1 MGEAN
6 GAPVKARG
14 WPQRSAIT
22 VTGSGEARAVSGGV
36 AVSGVVHGDVAVHA
50 PAAARSGYR
59 QQVLRIAPPELAGR
73 QAELDELAAF
83 CTAPDRASYV
93 WWRAPAWAGKTAL
106 MSWFALH
113 PPQSVKIVPFF
124 ITARFAGQSDR
135 AAFIEV
141 VGEQLAELLG
151 QPTPVYLTEATREG
165 HLLAMLEEAAYQCQ
179 RRGERLVLLVD
190 GLDEDRG
197 VTTGPDAYSIAA
209 LLPAR
214 PPAGLR
220 VIVAGRPHP
229 PIPADVPEHHPLH
242 DPGIVRPLG
251 GSPHATAVRADCER
265 ELVRLLRGTPEERDL
280 LGLVTA
286 AGGGLSKSDLAEL
299 TGCDAWEVTQH
310 LRAVTGRTFTA
321 RAGRAQLAAEPGTD
335 TSEVYVLGH
344 EELQSTALT
353 MLGRDRLVG
362 YRGRLHDWA
371 GTYRDRG
378 WPPATPEYLLR
389 GYARLLRVTADL
401 PRAVTYA
408 TDCARH
414 DRLRD
419 FTGGDADALAEIGAA
434 QALVLASEDPDLVLV
449 AVLAAHR
456 QRLVDR
462 NDYPRR
468 LPAVWAAVGQPDR
481 AEALAR
487 GIDDP
492 DSASAALAEIA
503 TTVGFAGDRARA
515 ARLADAIQG
524 LDGGSDMACWR
535 ARRMAAVAEAA
546 GAAGDRDR
554 AAALDR
560 AMDTVLAWAP
570 DREKPLVL
578 AARARAAAAGGDRG
592 RAGEMADA
600 IEELALTSIDSWCR
614 SDLEGAADSQ
624 EPERVTT
631 VLKHLEVLAG
641 TVRSARR
648 RARIEKMLAAAA
660 AARIGRHGTA
670 LREAATELSRW
681 ARPPMWALEVIG
693 PLTEAVVA
701 AADAPRAARL
711 VDLIAEAAA
720 VPAHPCWKD
729 SVSLHSLAQAA
740 VEALTLCADRERAAG
755 LALALEAVAGV
766 STEPGSAVSPA
777 RPGSGDDGADNDVLL
792 VAAAGAAAL
801 AGNDARAEALARAI
815 TDPYQ
820 HAEAVVLMAKV
831 LLDRGDHD
839 RAAALAAVAERFC
852 RDSIQPALRAGALAA
867 LARATGLVG
876 DREGAAR
883 LTGALANLVGAT
895 VSPYWRAKAQMSW
908 VTALAATG
916 EADRAESLARTIT
929 VPVYREWT
937 QQELVR
943 VHSERGE
950 FDRAEALVRGI
961 GNEKERGEAA
971 SALAHA
977 AITHGAFY
985 RAHRLLDEFPG
996 PPEDRARLFA
1006 ALTRAAAV
1014 GGARHRAD
1022 VLACSLRDLA
1032 RTCSGSQSRR
1042 DPVAWHAAEALAWSR
1057 RFDAAEALARD
1068 ITDPICRAQAMAA
1081 LVTAAARSGEPGLAA
1096 VWAHQS
1102 CEFFRSLTDR
1112 YEQSVGLS
1120 RLAEA
1125 VTTAGGLT
1133 TALDLAERIPLPG
1146 WRARVLAN
1154 LARFV
1159 EPVQRRRLL
1168 ARALILG
1175 DWSNLLDILARCA
1188 PEALQALTDTLL
1200 GWEEMSASSVAA
1212 ERGTTAA
1219 ATGTAGRSR
1228 L

>member
-1 MGEAN
+1 M
-6 GAPVKARG
+6 
-14 WPQRSAIT
+14 
-22 VTGSGEARAVSGGV
+22 SGGV

-50 PAAARSGYR
+50 PVAARSGYQ
-59 QQVLRIAPPELAGR
+59 QQVLRIAPPKLAGR

-83 CTAPDRASYV
+83 CTAPNRVPYV

-113 PPQSVKIVPFF
+113 PPQSVKIVSFF

-141 VGEQLAELLG
+141 VGEQLAALLG
-151 QPTPVYLTEATREG
+151 QPTPAYLPEATREG
-165 HLLAMLEEAAYQCQ
+165 HLLAMLEGAAHQFQ

-197 VTTGPDAYSIAA
+197 VTIGPDAYSIAA

-251 GSPHATAVRADCER
+251 GSPHAAAVRADCER

-280 LGLVTA
+280 LGLVAA

-299 TGCDAWEVTQH
+299 TSFDAWEVTQH
-310 LRAVTGRTFTA
+310 LRAVAGRTFTA
-321 RAGRAQLAAEPGTD
+321 REGRAQLAAAPGTD

-344 EELQSTALT
+344 EELQRTALT
-353 MLGRDRLVG
+353 MLGRDRLSG

-389 GYARLLRVTADL
+389 GYARLLRATADL

-434 QALVLASEDPDLVLV
+434 QALVLASEDPDLVSV

-462 NDYPRR
+462 NVYPIR
-468 LPAVWAAVGQPDR
+468 LPAIWAAVGQPDR
-481 AEALAR
+481 AEALAC
-487 GIDDP
+487 GMDDP
-492 DSASAALAEIA
+492 DSVSAALAEIA
-503 TTVGFAGDRARA
+503 RRVGFAGDRARA
-515 ARLADAIQG
+515 ARLADTIEG
-524 LDGGSDMACWR
+524 LDGGSNDACWR

-554 AAALDR
+554 PAALDR

-570 DREKPLVL
+570 DRDKPLVL

-600 IEELALTSIDSWCR
+600 IEELARTHIDSWWR

-631 VLKHLEVLAG
+631 VLKHLEALAG

-648 RARIEKMLAAAA
+648 RARIEEMLAVAA
-660 AARIGRHGTA
+660 AARIGRHGTS

-729 SVSLHSLAQAA
+729 SVSQHTLARAA
-740 VEALTLCADRERAAG
+740 MEALTACADRERAAR
-755 LALALEAVAGV
+755 LALALEAVVGV
-766 STEPGSAVSPA
+766 STEPGSAASA
-777 RPGSGDDGADNDVLL
+777 ERPGSGDGGANDVLL

-801 AGNDARAEALARAI
+801 AGDDARAEALVRAI
-815 TDPYQ
+815 TDPDQ
-820 HAEAVVLMAKV
+820 RPEAVVLMAKV
-831 LLDRGDHD
+831 SLEGGDHD

-852 RDSIQPALRAGALAA
+852 HDSTRPVPRAMALAA
-867 LARATGLVG
+867 LARTTDATG

-883 LTGALANLVGAT
+883 LTDTLANLVGAT
-895 VSPYWRAKAQMSW
+895 VSPHWRAEAQMLWAS
-908 VTALAATG
+908 ALAATG
-916 EADRAESLARTIT
+916 EADRAEALVRTIT
-929 VPVYREWT
+929 VPMCREFA
-937 QQELVR
+937 QVQLVR
-943 VHSERGE
+943 VLSDRGE
-950 FDRAEALVRGI
+950 FDRAEAFVRSI
-961 GNEKERGEAA
+961 GNEKDRGEAGRT
-971 SALAHA
+971 LAHA
-977 AITHGAFY
+977 VITRGAFD
-985 RAHRLLDEFPG
+985 RAGRLLDEFPG
-996 PPEDRARLFA
+996 PPEDQARLFA
-1006 ALTRAAAV
+1006 ALSRVAAV

-1022 VLACSLRDLA
+1022 VLARSLRDLA

-1042 DPVAWHAAEALAWSR
+1042 DPMARYAAEALAWSR
-1057 RFDAAEALARD
+1057 RFDAAEDLARD
-1068 ITDPICRAQAMAA
+1068 ITDPTWRAHAAAA

-1102 CEFFRSLTDR
+1102 GEFFRSLTDR
-1112 YEQSVGLS
+1112 WEQSLCLS
-1120 RLAEA
+1120 HLTEA
-1125 VTTAGGLT
+1125 VTTAGDLA
-1133 TALDLAERIPLPG
+1133 TALDLAERIPLSG
-1146 WRARVLAN
+1146 RRAGVLAN

-1159 EPVQRRRLL
+1159 EPVQGRRLL
-1168 ARALILG
+1168 ARALLLG
-1175 DWSNLLDILARCA
+1175 NWSNLLDILAQCA
-1188 PEALQALTDTLL
+1188 PETLQALTDTLL
-1200 GWEEMSASSVAA
+1200 GWEEMGASSVAA
-1212 ERGTTAA
+1212 EKSTTAA
-1219 ATGTAGRSR
+1219 ATSTAGRSG